1 MSKIKVARQ
10 RQMSD
15 SFQKHVCELQ
25 YFDCHKS
32 LDLRPANLASTFL
45 HLQIA
50 IHIHLQQSLMKFPH
64 LHSTILVCPSS
75 ANWGELAWPVS
86 IRWCQVFN
94 STIFSAE
101 LFLKNLKDSISK
113 CQKTKKKV
121 ISSKQWLLVV
131 VFWDVVAVE
140 LLIVF
145 LPSNFLKFI
154 TQVNTDFI
162 KSNKACCSFSAT
174 LLLMMWYYGLSQ
186 INRNLLHFIFIPVSG
201 YILLM
206 W

>member
-10 RQMSD
+10 WQMSD

-101 LFLKNLKDSISK
+101 LFLKNLKDSMSK
-113 CQKTKKKV
+113 CQKIKKKM

-162 KSNKACCSFSAT
+162 KATKLVVALVPRFYWWCGITASAKSIGT
-174 LLLMMWYYGLSQ
+174 SSISYSYLCRG
-186 INRNLLHFIFIPVSG
+186 IFC
-201 YILLM
+201 
-206 W
+206 

>member
-1 MSKIKVARQ
+1 M
-10 RQMSD
+10 
-15 SFQKHVCELQ
+15 
-25 YFDCHKS
+25 
-32 LDLRPANLASTFL
+32 
-45 HLQIA
+45 
-50 IHIHLQQSLMKFPH
+50 
-64 LHSTILVCPSS
+64 
-75 ANWGELAWPVS
+75 
-86 IRWCQVFN
+86 
-94 STIFSAE
+94 
-101 LFLKNLKDSISK
+101 SK

-121 ISSKQWLLVV
+121 ISSQQWLLVF

-186 INRNLLHFIFIPVSG
+186 INRNLLHFIFIPVLG